1 MKRKHT
7 VLALS
12 IGFALAGACGS
23 AFAAGE
29 VTVTIGSAAPISGP
43 QAAFGADNTNGVRMA
58 INDLNKQNIVIG
70 GKKVIWKI
78 DAQDD
83 QADPKQATTVAQKF
97 VDEKVNGVVGH
108 LNSGCTFPA
117 SRIYNQ
123 AGIPDITPSST
134 DPKIAEQG
142 FKTFFRI
149 IANDNALGAGLA
161 NYAKKDLKAKTVAVI
176 DDRTAYGQGVAD
188 VFSKTATKDGL
199 KVLDREYTNDKATD
213 FSAILTKIKSLHPDV
228 IFYGGMYSQAG
239 PMLRQI
245 QQLGIKAHFMGG
257 DGICAPELAKLAGDA
272 ADITIC
278 AEGGSPIA
286 QMPGGVA
293 WKKRYDAE
301 FGASAFQIY
310 SPYSYDA
317 TMVLAKAMEK
327 AGSVEPAKYL
337 KFIRNIDYNGVT
349 KKDIHFE
356 KDGNLADP
364 TITLSA
370 FDHGAKKVVAVE
382 QVK

>member
-7 VLALS
+7 VIALS
-12 IGFALAGACGS
+12 IGFALAGAWGS

-70 GKKVIWKI
+70 GKKVMWKI

-188 VFSKTATKDGL
+188 VFAKTAKKDGL

-245 QQLGIKAHFMGG
+245 QQLGIKAKFMGG

-272 ADITIC
+272 ADITVC

-317 TMVLAKAMEK
+317 TMVLAHAMMKAH
-327 AGSVEPAKYL
+327 STDPAKYL

-356 KDGNLADP
+356 ADGNLAAP
-364 TITLSA
+364 TITLST
-370 FDHGAKKVVAVE
+370 FQHGVKKVVAVE

>member
-1 MKRKHT
+1 MKLKYALLGLS
-7 VLALS
+7 LA
-12 IGFALAGACGS
+12 IGTAY
-23 AFAAGE
+23 AADD
-29 VTVTIGSAAPISGP
+29 VTVVIGSAAPMSGP
-43 QAAFGADNTNGVRMA
+43 QAAFGQDNTNGVRMA
-58 INDLNKQNIVIG
+58 INDLNKQNVMIG

-83 QADPKQATTVAQKF
+83 QADPKQATSVAQKF

-117 SRIYNQ
+117 SRIYNN
-123 AGIPDITPSST
+123 AGIPNITPSST

-161 NYAKKDLKAKTVAVI
+161 NYAKKELKAKTVAVI

-188 VFSKTATKDGL
+188 VFAATAKKDGL

-213 FSAILTKIKSLHPDV
+213 FSAILTKIKSTNPDV
-228 IFYGGMYSQAG
+228 IFYGGMYTQAG
-239 PMLRQI
+239 PLARQLK
-245 QQLGIKAHFMGG
+245 QLGIKATLMGG
-257 DGICAPELAKLAGDA
+257 DGICAPDLAKLGGDA
-272 ADITIC
+272 VNGTVC
-278 AEGGSPIA
+278 AEGGSPLS
-286 QMPGGVA
+286 QMPGGEA

-301 FGASAFQIY
+301 FGAKAFQIY

-327 AGSVEPAKYL
+327 AKSTDPKKYL
-337 KFIRNIDYNGVT
+337 SYIQNIDYNGVT
-349 KKDIHFE
+349 KNKIHFMAN
-356 KDGNLADP
+356 GNLADP
-364 TITLSA
+364 SITISK
-370 FDHGAKKVVAVE
+370 FEGGEKKVVAVE

>member
-7 VLALS
+7 IVALS
-12 IGFALAGACGS
+12 VGLALAGAYAS

-29 VTVTIGSAAPISGP
+29 VTVTIGSAAPMSGP
-43 QAAFGADNTNGVRMA
+43 QAAFGQDNTNGVRMA
-58 INDLNKQNIVIG
+58 VNDLNKENIVIG

-117 SRIYNQ
+117 SRIYNE

-161 NYAKKDLKAKTVAVI
+161 NYAKSNLKAKTVAVI

-188 VFSKTATKDGL
+188 VFAKTAKKDGL

-245 QQLGIKAHFMGG
+245 QQLGIKTHFMGG
-257 DGICAPELAKLAGDA
+257 DGICAPELAKLAGNA

-278 AEGGSPIA
+278 AEGGSPISK
-286 QMPGGVA
+286 MPGGVA

-301 FGASAFQIY
+301 FGPSAFQIY
-310 SPYSYDA
+310 SPYSYDG
-317 TMVLAKAMEK
+317 TMVLAAAMKKAN
-327 AGSVEPAKYL
+327 SVDPAKYL
-337 KFIRNIDYNGVT
+337 KDIRNIDYNGVT
-349 KKDIHFE
+349 KSDIHFLAN
-356 KDGNLADP
+356 GNLAEP
-364 TITLSA
+364 TITLSK
-370 FDHGAKKVVAVE
+370 FDNGVKTVVAVE
-382 QVK
+382 EVK

>member
-1 MKRKHT
+1 MKLKYALLGLS
-7 VLALS
+7 LA
-12 IGFALAGACGS
+12 IGTAY
-23 AFAAGE
+23 AADD
-29 VTVTIGSAAPISGP
+29 VTVTIGSAAPMSGP
-43 QAAFGADNTNGVRMA
+43 QASFGQDNTNGVRMA
-58 INDLNKQNIVIG
+58 INDLNKENIKIG

-83 QADPKQATTVAQKF
+83 QADPKQATTIAQKF

-108 LNSGCTFPA
+108 LNSGCTYPA
-117 SRIYNQ
+117 SRIYNN

-134 DPKIAEQG
+134 DPKIAKQG

-161 NYAKKDLKAKTVAVI
+161 NYAKNELKAKSVAVI

-188 VFSKTATKDGL
+188 VFSATAKKDGL
-199 KVLDREYTNDKATD
+199 KVLDREFTNDKATD
-213 FSAILTKIKSLHPDV
+213 FSAILTKIKSMNPDV

-245 QQLGIKAHFMGG
+245 QQLGIKAKFMGG
-257 DGICAPELAKLAGDA
+257 DGICAPELAKLAGNA

-278 AEGGSPIA
+278 AEGGSPIS
-286 QMPGGVA
+286 QMPGGEA

-301 FGASAFQIY
+301 FGPSAFQIY
-310 SPYSYDA
+310 SPYSYDG
-317 TMVLAKAMEK
+317 TMVLAHAMMKAN
-327 AGSVEPAKYL
+327 SVDPAKYL
-337 KFIRNIDYNGVT
+337 PFIEKIDYNGVT

-356 KDGNLADP
+356 ADGNLAAP
-364 TITLSA
+364 TITLST
-370 FDHGAKKVVAVE
+370 FGNGVKKVVAVE
-382 QVK
+382 SVK

>member
-1 MKRKHT
+1 MKLKYALLGLS
-7 VLALS
+7 LA
-12 IGFALAGACGS
+12 IGTAY
-23 AFAAGE
+23 AADD
-29 VTVTIGSAAPISGP
+29 VTVVIGSAAPMSGP
-43 QAAFGADNTNGVRMA
+43 QAAFGQDNTNGVRMA
-58 INDLNKQNIVIG
+58 INDLNKQNIMIG
-70 GKKVIWKI
+70 GKKVIWKM

-83 QADPKQATTVAQKF
+83 QADPKQATSVAQKF

-117 SRIYNQ
+117 SRIYNN

-161 NYAKKDLKAKTVAVI
+161 NYAKKELKAKTVAVI

-188 VFSKTATKDGL
+188 VFAATAKKDGL

-213 FSAILTKIKSLHPDV
+213 FSAILTKIKSTNPDV
-228 IFYGGMYSQAG
+228 IFYGGMYTQAG
-239 PMLRQI
+239 PLVRQMK
-245 QQLGIKAHFMGG
+245 QLGIKATLMGG
-257 DGICAPELAKLAGDA
+257 DGICAPDLAKLGGDA
-272 ADITIC
+272 VNGTVC
-278 AEGGSPIA
+278 AEGGSPLN
-286 QMPGGVA
+286 QMPGGEA

-301 FGASAFQIY
+301 FGAKAFQIY

-327 AGSVEPAKYL
+327 AKSTDPKKYL
-337 KFIRNIDYNGVT
+337 SYIQNIDYNGVT
-349 KKDIHFE
+349 KNKIHFMAN
-356 KDGNLADP
+356 GNLADP
-364 TITLSA
+364 SITISK
-370 FDHGAKKVVAVE
+370 FEGGEKKVVAVE

>member
-1 MKRKHT
+1 MKLKYALLGLS
-7 VLALS
+7 LA
-12 IGFALAGACGS
+12 IGTAY
-23 AFAAGE
+23 AADD
-29 VTVTIGSAAPISGP
+29 VTVVIGSAAPMSGP
-43 QAAFGADNTNGVRMA
+43 QAAFGQDNTNGVRMA
-58 INDLNKQNIVIG
+58 INDLNKQNIMIG

-83 QADPKQATTVAQKF
+83 QADPKQATSVAQKF

-117 SRIYNQ
+117 SRIYNN
-123 AGIPDITPSST
+123 AGIPNITPSST

-161 NYAKKDLKAKTVAVI
+161 NYAKKELKAKTVAVI

-188 VFSKTATKDGL
+188 VFAATAKKDGL

-213 FSAILTKIKSLHPDV
+213 FSAILTKIKSTNPDV
-228 IFYGGMYSQAG
+228 IFYGGMYTQAG
-239 PMLRQI
+239 PLARQLK
-245 QQLGIKAHFMGG
+245 QLGIKATLMGG
-257 DGICAPELAKLAGDA
+257 DGICAPDLAKLGGDA
-272 ADITIC
+272 VNGTVC
-278 AEGGSPIA
+278 AEGGSPLS
-286 QMPGGVA
+286 QMPGGEA

-301 FGASAFQIY
+301 FGAKAFQIY

-327 AGSVEPAKYL
+327 AKSTDPKKYL
-337 KFIRNIDYNGVT
+337 SYIQNIDYNGVT
-349 KKDIHFE
+349 KNKIHFMAN
-356 KDGNLADP
+356 GNLADP
-364 TITLSA
+364 SITISK
-370 FDHGAKKVVAVE
+370 FEGGEKKVVAVE

>member
-1 MKRKHT
+1 MKLKYALLGLS
-7 VLALS
+7 LA
-12 IGFALAGACGS
+12 IGTAY
-23 AFAAGE
+23 AADD
-29 VTVTIGSAAPISGP
+29 VTVVIGSAAPMSGP
-43 QAAFGADNTNGVRMA
+43 QAAFGQDNTNGVRMA
-58 INDLNKQNIVIG
+58 INDLNKQNVMIG
-70 GKKVIWKI
+70 GKKVIWKV

-83 QADPKQATTVAQKF
+83 QADPKQATSVAQKF

-117 SRIYNQ
+117 SRIYNN
-123 AGIPDITPSST
+123 AGIPNITPSST

-161 NYAKKDLKAKTVAVI
+161 SYAKKELKAKTVAVI

-188 VFSKTATKDGL
+188 VFAATAKKDGL

-213 FSAILTKIKSLHPDV
+213 FSAILTKIKSTNPDV
-228 IFYGGMYSQAG
+228 IFYGGMYTQAG
-239 PMLRQI
+239 PLARQLK
-245 QQLGIKAHFMGG
+245 QLGIKATLMGG
-257 DGICAPELAKLAGDA
+257 DGICAPDLAKLGGDA
-272 ADITIC
+272 VNGTVC
-278 AEGGSPIA
+278 AEGGSPLDK
-286 QMPGGVA
+286 MPGGEA

-301 FGASAFQIY
+301 FGAKAFQIY

-327 AGSVEPAKYL
+327 AKSTDPKKYL
-337 KFIRNIDYNGVT
+337 PYVQNIDYNGVT
-349 KKDIHFE
+349 KNKIHFLAN
-356 KDGNLADP
+356 GNLADP
-364 TITLSA
+364 SITISK
-370 FDHGAKKVVAVE
+370 FEGGEKKVVAVE

>member
-1 MKRKHT
+1 MKLKYALLGLS
-7 VLALS
+7 LA
-12 IGFALAGACGS
+12 IGTAY
-23 AFAAGE
+23 AAND
-29 VTVTIGSAAPISGP
+29 VTVVIGSAAPMSGP
-43 QAAFGADNTNGVRMA
+43 QAAFGQDNTNGVRMA
-58 INDLNKQNIVIG
+58 INDLNKQNIMIG
-70 GKKVIWKI
+70 GKKVIWKV

-83 QADPKQATTVAQKF
+83 QADPKQATSVAQKF

-117 SRIYNQ
+117 SRIYNN
-123 AGIPDITPSST
+123 AGIPNITPSST

-161 NYAKKDLKAKTVAVI
+161 NYAKKELKAKTVAVI

-188 VFSKTATKDGL
+188 VFAATAKKDGL

-213 FSAILTKIKSLHPDV
+213 FSAILTKIKSTNPDV
-228 IFYGGMYSQAG
+228 IFYGGMYTQAG
-239 PMLRQI
+239 PLVRQLK
-245 QQLGIKAHFMGG
+245 QLGIKATLMGG
-257 DGICAPELAKLAGDA
+257 DGICAPDLAKLGGDA
-272 ADITIC
+272 VNGTVC
-278 AEGGSPIA
+278 AEGGSPLN
-286 QMPGGVA
+286 QMPGGEA

-301 FGASAFQIY
+301 FGAKAFQIY

-327 AGSVEPAKYL
+327 AKSTDPKKYL
-337 KFIRNIDYNGVT
+337 PYVQNIDYNGVT
-349 KKDIHFE
+349 KNKIHFLAN
-356 KDGNLADP
+356 GNLADP
-364 TITLSA
+364 SITISK
-370 FDHGAKKVVAVE
+370 FEGGEKKVVAVE

>member
-1 MKRKHT
+1 MKLKYALLGLS
-7 VLALS
+7 LA
-12 IGFALAGACGS
+12 IGTAY
-23 AFAAGE
+23 AADD
-29 VTVTIGSAAPISGP
+29 VTVVIGSAAPMSGP
-43 QAAFGADNTNGVRMA
+43 QAAFGQDNTNGVRMA
-58 INDLNKQNIVIG
+58 INDLNKQNVMIG
-70 GKKVIWKI
+70 GKKVIWKV

-83 QADPKQATTVAQKF
+83 QADPKQATSVAQKF

-117 SRIYNQ
+117 SRIYNN
-123 AGIPDITPSST
+123 AGIPNITPSST

-161 NYAKKDLKAKTVAVI
+161 NYAKKELKAKTVAVI

-188 VFSKTATKDGL
+188 VFAATAKKDGL

-213 FSAILTKIKSLHPDV
+213 FSAILTKIKSTNPDV
-228 IFYGGMYSQAG
+228 IFYGGMYTQAG
-239 PMLRQI
+239 PLARQLK
-245 QQLGIKAHFMGG
+245 QLGIKATLMGG
-257 DGICAPELAKLAGDA
+257 DGICAPDLAKLGGDA
-272 ADITIC
+272 VNGTVC
-278 AEGGSPIA
+278 AEGGSPLS
-286 QMPGGVA
+286 QMPGGEA

-301 FGASAFQIY
+301 FGAKAFQIY

-327 AGSVEPAKYL
+327 AKSTDPKKYL
-337 KFIRNIDYNGVT
+337 SYIQNIDYNGVT
-349 KKDIHFE
+349 KNKIHFLAN
-356 KDGNLADP
+356 GNLADP
-364 TITLSA
+364 SITISK
-370 FDHGAKKVVAVE
+370 FEGGEKKVVAVE

>member
-1 MKRKHT
+1 MKLKYALLGLS
-7 VLALS
+7 LA
-12 IGFALAGACGS
+12 IGTAY
-23 AFAAGE
+23 AADD
-29 VTVTIGSAAPISGP
+29 VTVTIGSAAPMSGP
-43 QAAFGADNTNGVRMA
+43 QASFGQDNTNGVRMA
-58 INDLNKQNIVIG
+58 INDLNKENIKIG

-83 QADPKQATTVAQKF
+83 QADPKQATTIAQKF

-108 LNSGCTFPA
+108 LNSGCTYPA
-117 SRIYNQ
+117 SRIYNN

-134 DPKIAEQG
+134 DPKIAKQG

-161 NYAKKDLKAKTVAVI
+161 NYAKNELKAKSVAVI

-188 VFSKTATKDGL
+188 VFSATAKKDGL
-199 KVLDREYTNDKATD
+199 KVLDREFTNDKATD
-213 FSAILTKIKSLHPDV
+213 FSAILTKIKSMNPDV

-245 QQLGIKAHFMGG
+245 QQLGIKAKFMGG
-257 DGICAPELAKLAGDA
+257 DGICAPELAKLAGNA

-278 AEGGSPIA
+278 AEGGSPIS
-286 QMPGGVA
+286 QMPGGEA

-301 FGASAFQIY
+301 FGPSAFQIY
-310 SPYSYDA
+310 SPYSYDG
-317 TMVLAKAMEK
+317 TMVLAHAMMKAN
-327 AGSVEPAKYL
+327 SVDPAKYL
-337 KFIRNIDYNGVT
+337 PFIQKIDYNGVT

-356 KDGNLADP
+356 ADGNLAAP
-364 TITLSA
+364 TITLST
-370 FDHGAKKVVAVE
+370 FDNGVKKVVAVE
-382 QVK
+382 SVK

>member
-1 MKRKHT
+1 MKVH
-7 VLALS
+7 VLFVSL
-12 IGFALAGACGS
+12 LT
-23 AFAAGE
+23 AAISTAYAADQ

-43 QAAFGADNTNGVRMA
+43 QATFGQDNTNGVRMA

-70 GKKVIWKI
+70 GKKVIWKV

-108 LNSGCTFPA
+108 LNSGCTYPA
-117 SRIYNQ
+117 SRIYNE

-142 FKTFFRI
+142 YKTFFRI

-188 VFSKTATKDGL
+188 VFAKTAKKDGL

-245 QQLGIKAHFMGG
+245 QQLGIKTHFMGG

-272 ADITIC
+272 ADITVC

-286 QMPGGVA
+286 KMPGGVA

-301 FGASAFQIY
+301 FGPSAFQIY

-327 AGSVEPAKYL
+327 AGSVDPAKYL
-337 KFIRNIDYNGVT
+337 KDIRNIDYNGVT
-349 KKDIHFE
+349 KNDIHFQ

-370 FDHGAKKVVAVE
+370 FDHGVKKVVAVE

>member
-7 VLALS
+7 IVALS
-12 IGFALAGACGS
+12 VGLALAGAYAS

-29 VTVTIGSAAPISGP
+29 VTVTIGSAAPMSGP
-43 QAAFGADNTNGVRMA
+43 QAAFGQDNTNGVRMA
-58 INDLNKQNIVIG
+58 VNDLNKENIVIG

-117 SRIYNQ
+117 SRIYNE

-161 NYAKKDLKAKTVAVI
+161 NYAKSNLKAKTVAVI

-188 VFSKTATKDGL
+188 VFAKTAKKDGL

-257 DGICAPELAKLAGDA
+257 DGICAPELAKLAGNA

-278 AEGGSPIA
+278 AEGGSPISK
-286 QMPGGVA
+286 MPGGVA

-301 FGASAFQIY
+301 FGPSAFQIY
-310 SPYSYDA
+310 SPYSYDG
-317 TMVLAKAMEK
+317 TMVLAAAMKKAN
-327 AGSVEPAKYL
+327 SVDPAKYL
-337 KFIRNIDYNGVT
+337 KDIRNIDYNGVT
-349 KKDIHFE
+349 KSDIHFLAN
-356 KDGNLADP
+356 GNLAEP
-364 TITLSA
+364 TITLSK
-370 FDHGAKKVVAVE
+370 FDNGVKTVVAVE
-382 QVK
+382 EVK

>member
-1 MKRKHT
+1 
-7 VLALS
+7 
-12 IGFALAGACGS
+12 
-23 AFAAGE
+23 
-29 VTVTIGSAAPISGP
+29 
-43 QAAFGADNTNGVRMA
+43 
-58 INDLNKQNIVIG
+58 
-70 GKKVIWKI
+70 VIWKI

-83 QADPKQATTVAQKF
+83 QADPKQATTIAQKF

-108 LNSGCTFPA
+108 LNSGCTYPA
-117 SRIYNQ
+117 SRIYNN

-161 NYAKKDLKAKTVAVI
+161 NYAKTELKAKTVAVI

-188 VFSKTATKDGL
+188 VFSKTAKKDGL
-199 KVLDREYTNDKATD
+199 KVLDREFTNDKATD
-213 FSAILTKIKSLHPDV
+213 FSAILTKIKSMNPDV

-245 QQLGIKAHFMGG
+245 QQLGIKAKFMGG

-272 ADITIC
+272 ANITIC
-278 AEGGSPIA
+278 AEGGSPIS
-286 QMPGGVA
+286 QMPGGDA

-310 SPYSYDA
+310 SPYSYDG
-317 TMVLAKAMEK
+317 TMVLAHAMMKAN
-327 AGSVEPAKYL
+327 SVDPAKYL
-337 KFIRNIDYNGVT
+337 RYIQKIDYNGVT

-356 KDGNLADP
+356 ADGNLAAP
-364 TITLSA
+364 TITLST
-370 FDHGAKKVVAVE
+370 FDNGVKKVVAVE
-382 QVK
+382 SVK